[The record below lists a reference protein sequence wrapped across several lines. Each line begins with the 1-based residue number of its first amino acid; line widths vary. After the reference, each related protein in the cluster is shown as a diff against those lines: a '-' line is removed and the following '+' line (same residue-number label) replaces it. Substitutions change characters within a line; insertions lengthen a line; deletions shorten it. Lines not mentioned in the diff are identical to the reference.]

1 MLFRCAINRGGK
13 AEDSVAVFAPTGRI
27 FSHAQSSVRGL
38 HWKKPHA
45 IQLPL
50 QKSKGSLP
58 GLRFIIIAL
67 CGGSAMTNGDIF
79 ILYAIW
85 FVLALGMA
93 VILFKKNT

>member
-1 MLFRCAINRGGK
+1 VI
-13 AEDSVAVFAPTGRI
+13 APAGRT
-27 FSHAQSSVRGL
+27 FSHAYSGVRDL

-50 QKSKGSLP
+50 QKSKCSLP
-58 GLRFIIIAL
+58 GLRFITNAL
-67 CGGSAMTNGDIF
+67 CGGSAMTNGDIL

-93 VILFKKNT
+93 VILFKKNA